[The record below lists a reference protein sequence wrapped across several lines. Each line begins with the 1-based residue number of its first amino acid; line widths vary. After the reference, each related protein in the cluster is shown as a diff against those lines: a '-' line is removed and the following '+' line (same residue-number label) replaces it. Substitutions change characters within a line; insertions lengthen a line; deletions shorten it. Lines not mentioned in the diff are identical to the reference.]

1 MPDDYGMSYGEAFG
15 SAVRSAKKAR
25 KQRRKAAAVKKKVVN
40 KPSAKKTVVV
50 PKTSSRSVTGGYP
63 ANRMKPITSKK
74 VAGKAVPSRGSA
86 IRKSDASG
94 YAKRAAV
101 AAKRKE
107 R

>member
-25 KQRRKAAAVKKKVVN
+25 KQRRKAAEAKKKGVKSGSKTAPKSVG
-40 KPSAKKTVVV
+40 KPKHPSYAPSMTK
-50 PKTSSRSVTGGYP
+50 PFGSRP
-63 ANRMKPITSKK
+63 AMKK

-94 YAKRAAV
+94 YAKRAAY
-101 AAKRKE
+101 ATKRKE

>member
-25 KQRRKAAAVKKKVVN
+25 KQRRKAAAAKKKAVKSAPKSAA
-40 KPSAKKTVVV
+40 KPKHPSHAPSMTK
-50 PKTSSRSVTGGYP
+50 PFGSRP
-63 ANRMKPITSKK
+63 AMKK

-94 YAKRAAV
+94 YAKRAAY
-101 AAKRKE
+101 ATKRKE